1 MKKILTLILI
11 GLFLVFGMLSFA
23 QEKEEMKMADPAEEL
38 AKSIANGKMLF
49 GDKSLGTGT
58 MTCNSCHMEG
68 GTKDGKMGD
77 KMIPAFDNVASKY
90 PKYFKMAQKVMTL
103 SQVNNWC
110 LVNTPMKGKAL
121 AWDDQKLADLTAYVA
136 SVKAMK
142 EEKKK

>member
-1 MKKILTLILI
+1 
-11 GLFLVFGMLSFA
+11 
-23 QEKEEMKMADPAEEL
+23 
-38 AKSIANGKMLF
+38 
-49 GDKSLGTGT
+49 
-58 MTCNSCHMEG
+58 
-68 GTKDGKMGD
+68 MGD
-77 KMIPAFDNVASKY
+77 KMIPAFDNVAAKY
-90 PKYFKMAQKVMTL
+90 PMYFKMAQKVMTL